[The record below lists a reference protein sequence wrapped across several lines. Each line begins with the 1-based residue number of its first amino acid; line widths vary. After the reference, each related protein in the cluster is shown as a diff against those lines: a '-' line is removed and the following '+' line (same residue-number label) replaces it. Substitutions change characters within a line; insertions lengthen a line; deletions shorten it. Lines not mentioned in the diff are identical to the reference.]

1 MRIEIKAKGSKAF
14 YREVV
19 NVVLQCR
26 KLIKNPGRKV
36 KDMIKNVKTGLITL
50 SVLLV
55 AVIATMTAVRGSA
68 LLFFSLFL
76 LIVTMLIYSVW
87 LYHVEKTVRKMAED
101 KKPSVLTIDEEGVE
115 LKKETEQVVKV
126 FWSNIAFILKLK
138 ESICFLP
145 NDPSGM
151 IIAIS
156 VDYKDQVMEAL
167 RETGRT
173 DILIRGY

>member
-1 MRIEIKAKGSKAF
+1 MRIEIKAKGSKVF

-26 KLIKNPGRKV
+26 KLVKNPGRKV
-36 KDMIKNVKTGLITL
+36 KDMIKTVKTGLTVL
-50 SVLLV
+50 SILLV
-55 AVIATMTAVRGSA
+55 AVIATMIAVGGSA
-68 LLFFSLFL
+68 LLSFSLFL
-76 LIVTMLIYSVW
+76 LIVTILIYSVW
-87 LYHVEKTVRKMAED
+87 LYKVEKMVHKMAED

-115 LKKETEQVVKV
+115 LRKETEQVVKV

-145 NDPSGM
+145 NDLSGM

-156 VDYKDQVMEAL
+156 VDYMDEVMEAL
-167 RETGRT
+167 RETGHS
-173 DILIRGY
+173 DIMIGN